1 VTGRQERAELFSYG
15 RDEVEYL
22 RKRDRE
28 LARVIDEIGP
38 IERKVIPDPFTAL
51 VHTIVAQQIS
61 SRAAAAIWN
70 RLQEQLGGIRPEMIA
85 AASVEELRRCGLSG
99 RKAGYIRDIGEAVAR
114 GELDLAELRTLSDDD
129 VIRRLTALPG
139 IGRWSAEMYLIFS
152 LQRPDVVS
160 WGDLAIRRG
169 MMNLYGLTT
178 LRQDQFDRYRRRY
191 SPYGS
196 VASLYLWALSHR

>member
-1 VTGRQERAELFSYG
+1 MEIFAYNLTEL
-15 RDEVEYL
+15 EHL
-22 RKRDRE
+22 RRRDRR
-28 LARVIDEIGP
+28 LGRVIDEIGP
-38 IERKVIPDPFTAL
+38 IEREVIPDPFTAL
-51 VHTIVAQQIS
+51 VHSIVAQQIS

-70 RLQEQLGGIRPEMIA
+70 RLREQLGGIRPETIA
-85 AASVEELRRCGLSG
+85 AASVEELRRCGLSA
-99 RKAGYIRDIGEAVAR
+99 RKAGYIRGIGEAVVR
-114 GELDLAELRTLSDDD
+114 GELDLIELRTLSDDD

-169 MMNLYGLTT
+169 MMNLYGLTA
-178 LRQDQFDRYRRRY
+178 LSQDQFDRYRRRY

-196 VASLYLWALSHR
+196 VASLYLWAVSHR

>member
-1 VTGRQERAELFSYG
+1 LKLFTYG
-15 RDEVEYL
+15 RNELEYL

-28 LARVIDEIGP
+28 LARAIDEIGP
-38 IERKVIPDPFTAL
+38 IEREVIPDPFTAL

-61 SRAAAAIWN
+61 SRAAAAIWS
-70 RLQEQLGGIRPEMIA
+70 RLREQLGGIRPETIA
-85 AASVEELRRCGLSG
+85 AASVEELRRCGLSA
-99 RKAGYIRDIGEAVAR
+99 RKAGYIRGIGGAVVR
-114 GELDLAELRTLSDDD
+114 GELDLIELRTLSDDD

-139 IGRWSAEMYLIFS
+139 IGRWSAEMVLIFS

-169 MMNLYGLTT
+169 MMNLYGLTA
-178 LRQDQFDRYRRRY
+178 LSQDQFDRYRRRY

-196 VASLYLWALSHR
+196 LASLYLWAVSHR